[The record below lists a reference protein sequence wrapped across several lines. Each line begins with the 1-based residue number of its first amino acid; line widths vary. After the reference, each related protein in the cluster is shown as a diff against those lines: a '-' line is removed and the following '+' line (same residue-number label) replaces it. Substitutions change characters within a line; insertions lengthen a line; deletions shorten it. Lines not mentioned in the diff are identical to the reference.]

1 MSFEEID
8 TTYWRLTAGKSYR
21 PAAVN
26 IPLTRHAW
34 RTDLQTAPAAPVS
47 PNRAPAPAR
56 LPDAFEEPDGD
67 LGAAWSGLHDFPVPD
82 Q

>member
-26 IPLTRHAW
+26 IPLT
-34 RTDLQTAPAAPVS
+34 
-47 PNRAPAPAR
+47 
-56 LPDAFEEPDGD
+56 
-67 LGAAWSGLHDFPVPD
+67 AWSGLHDFPVPD
-82 Q
+82 P